1 VGGVS
6 GESVAE
12 ELPMQIDGIIW
23 LEEVVDKL
31 IFKHNVET
39 HEIEEVFG
47 DAPKFRFT
55 TTSFQ
60 FAR

>member
-1 VGGVS
+1 
-6 GESVAE
+6 
-12 ELPMQIDGIIW
+12 MQIDGIIW